1 MIKITIKARDV
12 LETLDTSD
20 LRAKASEHARNH
32 GLLRGGV
39 TADSLG
45 LAQLMKDEGITETF
59 QEFYAQALIAFYD
72 YATTHNYIGS
82 PTISMLD
89 NFIRNKRIIWSSYK

>member
-1 MIKITIKARDV
+1 MIKITKIARDV
-12 LETLDTSD
+12 LEILYNPE
-20 LRAKASEHARNH
+20 LREKASEHARNH
-32 GLLRGGV
+32 GLLNGV
-39 TADSLG
+39 TEDSLA

-59 QEFYAQALIAFYD
+59 QEFFAQALIGFVN
-72 YATTHNYIGS
+72 YASTHYYIGN

>member
-1 MIKITIKARDV
+1 MIKITKKARDV

-32 GLLRGGV
+32 GLLRGV
-39 TADSLG
+39 TADSLA
-45 LAQLMKDEGITETF
+45 LAQLMKDERITETF

-89 NFIRNKRIIWSSYK
+89 NFIQNKKIFWGSYN